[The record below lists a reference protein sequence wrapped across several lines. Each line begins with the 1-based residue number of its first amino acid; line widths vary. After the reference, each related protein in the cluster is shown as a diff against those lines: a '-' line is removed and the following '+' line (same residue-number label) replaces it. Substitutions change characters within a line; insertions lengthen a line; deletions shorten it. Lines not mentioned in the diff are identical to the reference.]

1 MIKKHFKKLVSVAL
15 SAVMVMG
22 MSVTAFAAENQTS
35 TDLQSAYNNIV
46 KYAETNNIDLS
57 MDYQEFIN
65 SYNGSSVQAY
75 EQSYYSILAPQTANT
90 RSSSGY
96 NIPITVDTRI
106 SVVPT
111 FRTPSPFV
119 SLFINTPLS
128 NTFFLDTLF
137 QM

>member
-75 EQSYYSILAPQTANT
+75 EQSYYSILAPVW
-90 RSSSGY
+90 G
-96 NIPITVDTRI
+96 
-106 SVVPT
+106 
-111 FRTPSPFV
+111 FF
-119 SLFINTPLS
+119 LS
-128 NTFFLDTLF
+128 NIDGVTSYYKGIVSI
-137 QM
+137 QC

>member
-75 EQSYYSILAPQTANT
+75 EQSYYSILAPQT
-90 RSSSGY
+90 
-96 NIPITVDTRI
+96 PVI
-106 SVVPT
+106 SVSSVLMNIYPST
-111 FRTPSPFV
+111 FGA
-119 SLFINTPLS
+119 SLYVRPI
-128 NTFFLDTLF
+128 
-137 QM
+137 

>member
-1 MIKKHFKKLVSVAL
+1 
-15 SAVMVMG
+15 MVMG

-90 RSSSGY
+90 RSSSGGGSTYYY
-96 NIPITVDTRI
+96 NTGYSCPSQANYSKYNLLD
-106 SVVPT
+106 VVKK
-111 FRTPSPFV
+111 V
-119 SLFINTPLS
+119 
-128 NTFFLDTLF
+128 
-137 QM
+137 M

>member
-75 EQSYYSILAPQTANT
+75 EQSYYSILAPVW
-90 RSSSGY
+90 G
-96 NIPITVDTRI
+96 
-106 SVVPT
+106 
-111 FRTPSPFV
+111 
-119 SLFINTPLS
+119 FILS
-128 NTFFLDTLF
+128 NIDGITSY
-137 QM
+137 